1 MSAPIISPEA
11 LPSTPAHEWANETL
25 NSVPRDSVI
34 STSTSAPVSSSTA
47 TTPGLDFP
55 GAYPKTPSTQLPVG
69 VNELADRARVAASTA
84 AAGVGDAVNALPAV
98 ETISGSVAGGLDGV
112 KEVLFNATVT
122 ASQYLPSN
130 VVEYFP
136 GGSLIVAAS
145 TAERDAQG
153 ISLPSAEHSV
163 DPIPSSQGVGSLP
176 GPSSEEGVAKLPL
189 ERDLSSNHSD
199 ELKIDGKGIESRN
212 SLANASMVAQ
222 DGSSAPTPTTLRT
235 PVQTPV
241 QHDNISSHFTENL
254 NQEVPPSSSPTHPS
268 KEKSSIKPAPINLI
282 PRTHPLAA
290 SGVGAHWHGVPL
302 DEEYQKHVVD
312 KSLDDTQTSSTA
324 IDADIPVPNV
334 PPIATIP
341 PIPNVSTPSTVPVD
355 SMSSIAVSS
364 PSQNSPRVA
373 KSSQMSFA
381 SPHSPQNDS
390 TIANVGHDKL
400 TSGTPEIPS
409 PHHDVATPSA
419 AIQAHANH
427 AKEISEPSS
436 AFSTSTPSSTDSSF
450 NKGAVHGKESSNG
463 AESVNSTPSN
473 TPLKKKTTLLSKLKG
488 EAKII
493 SGKLGGKEEK
503 VEEGRRLIRGEV
515 E

>member
-25 NSVPRDSVI
+25 NSVPSDSAV
-34 STSTSAPVSSSTA
+34 STSTSTPAPAPSSTA

-69 VNELADRARVAASTA
+69 VNEIADRARVASSTA

-98 ETISGSVAGGLDGV
+98 ETISGSVAGGFDGV

-153 ISLPSAEHSV
+153 ISLPSTEHSV

-176 GPSSEEGVAKLPL
+176 GPSSEVGVARLPL
-189 ERDLSSNHSD
+189 ERELSSNDS
-199 ELKIDGKGIESRN
+199 EESKIDEKGIESRN

-235 PVQTPV
+235 PVQAPV
-241 QHDNISSHFTENL
+241 QYDNNSSHFTENL
-254 NQEVPPSSSPTHPS
+254 NQEVP
-268 KEKSSIKPAPINLI
+268 
-282 PRTHPLAA
+282 
-290 SGVGAHWHGVPL
+290 
-302 DEEYQKHVVD
+302 
-312 KSLDDTQTSSTA
+312 DTQTSSTA

-400 TSGTPEIPS
+400 TSGTSEIPS